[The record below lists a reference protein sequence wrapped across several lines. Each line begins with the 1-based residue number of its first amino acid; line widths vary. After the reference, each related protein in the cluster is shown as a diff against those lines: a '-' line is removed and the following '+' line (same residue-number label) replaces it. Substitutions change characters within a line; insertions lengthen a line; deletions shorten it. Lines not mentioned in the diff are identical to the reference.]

1 MTREDL
7 DTLKELLRS
16 HDHLAA
22 WASRACEDH
31 DGLRYH
37 FEAAQIAQG
46 NAGALLHRLAALPD
60 EGAGEA
66 KPTIAALNDALT
78 AQEEIL
84 HGAQSI
90 MSRYLMPNDVWP
102 RSSKEAVAEMLYWLD
117 GPKQREAQAK
127 ADSARTAL
135 AHRPSEGWRPE
146 VRAFA
151 DLMEAQLKANDHKP
165 GWKNDDPDALWKRL
179 QQEAT
184 ELYAGLAKWTDGIQ
198 SGLIADPETIGNEA
212 ADVANFAMM
221 IADVCGAL
229 PTPTSNSP
237 MANRETAAHQ
247 EIWLECACGDG
258 HEERTWCD
266 HDAWGTC
273 ENPNCAGP
281 VKFIR
286 ASDQLYCA
294 LAADDGGA

>member
-1 MTREDL
+1 MAELNEKAYSHAAYKFDTCIPHGKVYEVNANKYGEALRKSIAAYL
-7 DTLKELLRS
+7 D
-16 HDHLAA
+16 
-22 WASRACEDH
+22 
-31 DGLRYH
+31 
-37 FEAAQIAQG
+37 
-46 NAGALLHRLAALPD
+46 ALPD
-60 EGAGEA
+60 GAGR
-66 KPTIAALNDALT
+66 
-78 AQEEIL
+78 
-84 HGAQSI
+84 SI
-90 MSRYLMPNDVWP
+90 
-102 RSSKEAVAEMLYWLD
+102 
-117 GPKQREAQAK
+117 
-127 ADSARTAL
+127 
-135 AHRPSEGWRPE
+135 EGWRPE

-165 GWKNDDPDALWKRL
+165 GWKNDDWRALRMRL
-179 QQEAT
+179 GDEMR
-184 ELYAGLAKWTDGIQ
+184 ELFAACVRKETGRDH
-198 SGLIADPETIGNEA
+198 ADIGPEA